1 MSRFKRFKLVQNTKL
16 LNNNINSQ
24 EYIIL
29 LTRNQTL
36 YMCLRYNFIL
46 SVQRILLWFDHG
58 CFYLFTWQ
66 HSKCFPFF
74 GRGDHTICTYTCTK
88 CYKSLYT
95 RLCFLKL
102 ILKILKS
109 CHQCA
114 YFHLC
119 FPKYHNFHF
128 FKN

>member
-1 MSRFKRFKLVQNTKL
+1 
-16 LNNNINSQ
+16 
-24 EYIIL
+24 
-29 LTRNQTL
+29 
-36 YMCLRYNFIL
+36 MCLRYNFIL

-114 YFHLC
+114 CFRLC

-128 FKN
+128 FFKLNIRHNYRDTTKYNYMHNLFVEYHFLP